1 LLLPTNPDYQI
12 VEIDYSQLEM
22 RIGAWVAETLI
33 GQGQDLTLTNLI
45 LDGVDMHAYTRDNA
59 GIPEILLN
67 GRSVSKY
74 METERGHDLSQ
85 YESDDDLNDA
95 FMKYARF
102 VAKVPNF
109 AAMYGG
115 GWQAL
120 TNILDGITETQARQI
135 MEGWRL
141 SYPTIIRA
149 MTALTGEAMKWR
161 YPPGSQI
168 TLNRGKPSY
177 PVKYQYIQY
186 PDLCTPFIRKWN
198 YYSEY
203 EKKEKSKDAFNSMV
217 QGTAGFITIE
227 SIARVFDWFPGNE
240 LTPHLTVHDS
250 FIFSIDPE
258 NKSIL
263 PHIADIMTDWEI
275 YPPLEVDVEVAPV
288 GGSWGEKSSI

>member
-1 LLLPTNPDYQI
+1 LLLPTNPDYQL

-33 GQGQDLTLTNLI
+33 GEGQDLTLTNLI

-74 METERGHDLSQ
+74 MELERGHDLSQ
-85 YESDDDLNDA
+85 YTSDDDLHDA

-149 MTALTGEAMKWR
+149 MAALTGEAMNWR
-161 YPPGSQI
+161 GVPMN
-168 TLNRGKPSY
+168 NRFMQELVDSEAPR
-177 PVKYQYIQY
+177 YQYIQY

-227 SIARVFDWFPGNE
+227 SIARVLESDYAWK

-250 FIFSIDPE
+250 FIFSMLKWNIG
-258 NKSIL
+258 IL
-263 PHIADIMTDWEI
+263 PDISSIMIDWEV
-275 YPPLEVDVEVAPV
+275 YPPLEVDVEIAPP
-288 GGSWGEKSSI
+288 GKSWGEKA